1 MEDVGREVR
10 RLREERGWSQ
20 AKLAAGADMAVSG
33 ISQIETGVRSPSAA
47 TLTKLARAF
56 GVEVADLFPKA
67 EEPLPFEAEEQRR
80 LHYLKPWAD
89 YVNLLANN
97 VERLVENGRMTNF
110 EWLDEFNRDV
120 ISLTA
125 LYGRILPPPEEQ
137 TEGERLELLK
147 FSDAI
152 DRLHEV
158 AEKMYIAMEPIIE
171 ESHREY
177 YAREREERK
186 AAFKVFHGRRIA

>member
-1 MEDVGREVR
+1 MKE
-10 RLREERGWSQ
+10 LREERNWSQ
-20 AKLAAGADMAVSG
+20 AKLAVEADMSVSG
-33 ISQIETGVRSPSAA
+33 VSMIENGQRNLTTT
-47 TLTKLARAF
+47 TLGKLARAF
-56 GVEVADLFPKA
+56 GLEVADLFPKA

-80 LHYLKPWAD
+80 LHYLKPWAR

-110 EWLDEFNRDV
+110 EWSDEFNRDV

-125 LYGRILPPPEEQ
+125 LYDRILPPPEEQ

-177 YAREREERK
+177 YAKEREERK
-186 AAFKVFHGRRIA
+186 AAFKVFNGRRTA